1 MVDYSKIGSKVWASF
16 GVKDATDGAFNR
28 GDAEYLN
35 YQVLQWYKSVPSFL
49 QYPGPKHADYSES
62 NSKQYDPSN
71 PPSSRALYRMQ
82 VILYLRANQMRILVY
97 RPVLHS
103 ATQILANDTNGF
115 ALKVVDLA
123 RDSIRMLTKIAQSS
137 DIYHTQQMLFNY
149 FLVSALA
156 VLFLAVSH
164 APVQFAATCKDE
176 FYMALDLVRGL
187 SSQSHVSERLWKT
200 IKGLKEIG
208 PKLGLFQ
215 RQSESERS
223 NGMGGGSRAALQGAE
238 AVQNQND
245 AASSAAMAMA
255 GLRAGRPVDETDFF
269 GTQGNTK
276 PPGAD
281 GRGENISSPNGM
293 ANDLLSLFEA
303 AGAFANG
310 GAPSNS
316 TFGSENRAQV
326 ANMGQQNAGGSG
338 VGMAGGHEDD
348 FGRIM
353 RDLF

>member
-1 MVDYSKIGSKVWASF
+1 MWRAF
-16 GVKDATDGAFNR
+16 GNKDATDSSFKR
-28 GDAEYLN
+28 AEVEFLN
-35 YQVLQWYKSVPSFL
+35 YQVLEWYKSIPSFL
-49 QYPGPKHADYSES
+49 KYQGPKHPDYVDV
-62 NSKQYDPSN
+62 NSPQLDTNNQPSQG
-71 PPSSRALYRMQ
+71 LYRLQ
-82 VILYLRANQMRILVY
+82 LILYLRANQMRILIY

-103 ATQILANDTNGF
+103 ATQILSNDLNSL
-115 ALKVVDLA
+115 AQKVVDLA
-123 RDSIRMLTKIAQSS
+123 KDSIRTLTRINQSS
-137 DIYHTQQMLFNY
+137 DLYQTQQMLFNY
-149 FLVSALA
+149 FLVSALG

-164 APVQFAATCKDE
+164 APAQFASSCKDE

-187 SSQSHVSERLWKT
+187 SGRSSVSERLWKT

-215 RQSESERS
+215 RQSEADRNVISS
-223 NGMGGGSRAALQGAE
+223 GSRGAQQ
-238 AVQNQND
+238 VYDPMQTQHD

-255 GLRAGRPVDETDFF
+255 GLRAGRPVDESDFF
-269 GTQGNTK
+269 GV
-276 PPGAD
+276 PGSNKSPSVDNRSRAES
-281 GRGENISSPNGM
+281 GTSPNGM

-310 GAPSNS
+310 NAPGSAN
-316 TFGSENRAQV
+316 FGNENQAAV
-326 ANMGQQNAGGSG
+326 ANIGLQQTGAANG